1 MNSRQ
6 NVFSRSFFWKYIFIN
21 TFFGRTLEIEFGFC
35 QKFDFKK
42 VFKSDFFYVNIVF
55 FKIYVMGSTQVD
67 LLDIVHVKVWFLA
80 ALKMCIRAGL
90 GKFA

>member
-1 MNSRQ
+1 MQIDFQGKLFGMSLLKK
-6 NVFSRSFFWKYIFIN
+6 FSF
-21 TFFGRTLEIEFGFC
+21 L
-35 QKFDFKK
+35 
-42 VFKSDFFYVNIVF
+42 
-55 FKIYVMGSTQVD
+55 KIYVMGSTQVD